1 MEEMVGAWND
11 HDRQFLRPR
20 PFEDFC
26 EWDGFVHLA
35 MNDDRVG
42 RHGFRGK
49 AADRDAHEHHAMRAR
64 APRNL
69 RLDRSPERE
78 SRQNERQ
85 RAKAFPGVLG
95 DAEQVFGLSAAFVV
109 LAFRFADAAE
119 IGPQRNVT
127 QLDEGFR
134 ESLHDL
140 VVERP
145 AVERVRVSDER
156 DAPLHGSGTIY
167 DRLDPARASVDE
179 DALERPAHM
188 SRRSTTRPPWRCSSM
203 ISSIS
208 ARST

>member
-1 MEEMVGAWND
+1 MEEMVGAGND
-11 HDRQFLRPR
+11 YDLQFLRPR
-20 PFEDFC
+20 PFEDFR
-26 EWDGFVHLA
+26 ERDGFVHLA
-35 MNDDRVG
+35 VNDDRVG

-49 AADRDAHEHHAMRAR
+49 AADRYAHEHHAVRAR

-69 RLDRSPERE
+69 RLDRRPERE
-78 SRQNERQ
+78 SRENERQ
-85 RAKAFPGVLG
+85 RAKAFLGVLG

-119 IGPQRNVT
+119 IGPQRNVA

-145 AVERVRVSDER
+145 AVERMRMSDDRRASER
-156 DAPLHGSGTIY
+156 GFGAIY

-188 SRRSTTRPPWRCSSM
+188 SRRPTTRPPWRCSSM